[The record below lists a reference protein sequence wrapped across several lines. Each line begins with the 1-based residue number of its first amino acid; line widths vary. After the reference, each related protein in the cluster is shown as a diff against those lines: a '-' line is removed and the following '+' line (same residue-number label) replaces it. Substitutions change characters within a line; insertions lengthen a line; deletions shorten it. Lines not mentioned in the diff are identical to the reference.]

1 MNKALLFGKIIMA
14 STSTIISSNVIMAK
28 NPLDNEYA
36 ALLNAI
42 LVINALYRNK
52 HQAPIGLLSL
62 PLMIGAIQVV
72 LLKNWI
78 KHKLKDNTNSQS
90 SNENEVKTDE
100 LEMINVE

>member
-1 MNKALLFGKIIMA
+1 MA

-36 ALLNAI
+36 ALLNAIIGNI

>member
-1 MNKALLFGKIIMA
+1 MA

-42 LVINALYRNK
+42 LGNILAMGISVINALYRNK
-52 HQAPIGLLSL
+52 HQAPIVLLSL

>member
-1 MNKALLFGKIIMA
+1 MA

-36 ALLNAI
+36 ALLNAILGNI